1 MTKKRN
7 VGLERRC
14 VDHCLK
20 GFASVLS
27 SQIPLFHA
35 LDLPK
40 SSYNIV
46 TMSGLVQAM
55 AILMDTFQKYS
66 GKEGDK
72 DTLTKAELTEMLHKE
87 LPGAGDSNKAAVDN
101 FFSMLDNDKD
111 GIVDFTEYVT
121 FVTAITVLC
130 NKK

>member
-1 MTKKRN
+1 
-7 VGLERRC
+7 
-14 VDHCLK
+14 
-20 GFASVLS
+20 
-27 SQIPLFHA
+27 
-35 LDLPK
+35 
-40 SSYNIV
+40 
-46 TMSGLVQAM
+46 MSGLVQAM

-72 DTLTKAELTEMLHKE
+72 DTLTKAELTELLHKE
-87 LPGAGDSNKAAVDN
+87 LPGVGDSNKAAVDN